1 MSWKVEIE
9 RNAQKALKKIPIP
22 YKSNIIEAID
32 SLAEDPR
39 PEGCSK
45 LKGHTG
51 LWRIRV
57 NTYRIIYQIKDNQLI
72 ILIIRIG
79 HRSDIY
85 EGL

>member
-1 MSWKVEIE
+1 MSWNIEIE
-9 RNAQKALKKIPIP
+9 RKAQKALKKIPNP
-22 YKSNIIEAID
+22 YKSNLIEAID
-32 SLAEDPR
+32 SLTKDPR
-39 PEGCSK
+39 PEGCKK
-45 LKGHTG
+45 LKGKSD

-57 NTYRIIYQIKDNQLI
+57 NAYRIVYQIKGDQLR

>member
-9 RNAQKALKKIPIP
+9 RNAQKALKKIPNP
-22 YKSNIIEAID
+22 YKSNLIKTID
-32 SLAEDPR
+32 SLTEDPR
-39 PEGCSK
+39 REGCRK
-45 LKGHTG
+45 LKGQSE

-57 NTYRIIYQIKDNQLI
+57 NTYRIIYQIKDNQLR